1 METGCTEE
9 EIRVAF
15 RQLALA
21 VHPDKNRDPRAG
33 EAFAK
38 VQQVTK
44 CTTFLLICYNFRYTW
59 SQEPDG
65 KIIPS
70 RRSVDSPK
78 NLRLQLI
85 KRPSHIDKDQLH
97 KCCTLIFTIL

>member
-1 METGCTEE
+1 VLGLETGSTEE

-38 VQQVTK
+38 VQQVTRVSNY
-44 CTTFLLICYNFRYTW
+44 LSL
-59 SQEPDG
+59 S
-65 KIIPS
+65 
-70 RRSVDSPK
+70 
-78 NLRLQLI
+78 L
-85 KRPSHIDKDQLH
+85 
-97 KCCTLIFTIL
+97 